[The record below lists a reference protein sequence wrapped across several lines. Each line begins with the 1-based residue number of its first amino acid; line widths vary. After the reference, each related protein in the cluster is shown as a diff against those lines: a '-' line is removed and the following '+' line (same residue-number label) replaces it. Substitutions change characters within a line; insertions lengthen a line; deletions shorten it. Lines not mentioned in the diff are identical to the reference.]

1 MEILLRTTTDK
12 MTIDEFKAMSIGII
26 TSLDFINIKNIMVG
40 DIIEI
45 DDELSRD
52 ISLSYTGDIVL
63 FRNIINNEFDET
75 AIKINK

>member
-63 FRNIINNEFDET
+63 FRNIINSEFDET